1 MDSQVTGDPYFEA
14 RLELFK
20 VIVQEYR
27 EAFKRSTVPSR
38 DQGFFLCGQMC
49 DFLHRLLRRVV
60 SRDCLPSEWDWD
72 ALRAFDFSVGELLGN
87 PEFMRKT
94 EFRSKVLKVAKSK
107 IDVERE
113 RGKKARSDSV
123 AKTVMGEAFN
133 PFIDQGRQYV
143 KYVAKELVKHPAF
156 KSDLVIGLAC
166 FDYGVLF
173 KLPKTVAVDCFQ
185 HLFQSFS
192 SRGWVARKLRNVH
205 IDDYVEFVDNLRHVY
220 LEELDVGPD
229 VEDMVSFLSSCPE
242 LSRRRYK
249 WDLFKLSCLCLGH
262 VVPKLPDV
270 SFGSSKV
277 GVTSVD
283 LSSIVEPLQG
293 YLLSSDAEGNFFTDP
308 ESISCCME
316 LLETFGDSALQCG
329 YNPWEFVDV
338 HGYEKIRTELDKS
351 YKAVRIAS
359 DVESFASVSEP
370 VFVSERLPEQRRRP
384 AQRPRIDISKTH
396 YRGVADLLAGKLR
409 SKRKTSN
416 TESS

>member
-1 MDSQVTGDPYFEA
+1 M
-14 RLELFK
+14 
-20 VIVQEYR
+20 
-27 EAFKRSTVPSR
+27 PSR

-49 DFLHRLLRRVV
+49 DFLHRLLRRIV
-60 SRDCLPSEWDWD
+60 SRSCLPSEWDWD
-72 ALRAFDFSVGELLGN
+72 ALRSFDFAVSELLGI
-87 PEFMRKT
+87 PEFMQKT
-94 EFRSKVLKVAKSK
+94 EFRSKVLKVARTK

-113 RGKKARSDSV
+113 RGKGAKSDSV
-123 AKTVMGEAFN
+123 AKTVMGESFN

-143 KYVAKELVKHPAF
+143 KYVAKELVKHPTF
-156 KSDLVIGLAC
+156 KSDLVMGLAC

-173 KLPKTVAVDCFQ
+173 KLPKTVAVDCYQ

-192 SRGWVARKLRNVH
+192 SRGWVARELRNIH
-205 IDDYVEFVDNLRHVY
+205 IDDYVEFVDDVRHVY
-220 LEELDVGPD
+220 LDELGVGPD
-229 VEDMVSFLSSCPE
+229 VEDMVAFLSSCPE
-242 LSRRRYK
+242 LSRRQYT

-262 VVPKLPDV
+262 VAPKLPAV
-270 SFGSSKV
+270 SLGSSKV
-277 GVTSVD
+277 GVASVD

-293 YLLSSDAEGNFFTDP
+293 YLLGCDTEENFFTDP

-316 LLETFGDSALQCG
+316 LLETFSDSALQSD

-338 HGYEKIRTELDKS
+338 HGYEKIRAELEKS
-351 YKAVRIAS
+351 YKAVKVAS
-359 DVESFASVSEP
+359 DVESSASLSEP

-396 YRGVADLLAGKLR
+396 HRGVADLLAGKLR

>member
-1 MDSQVTGDPYFEA
+1 M
-14 RLELFK
+14 
-20 VIVQEYR
+20 QEYR
-27 EAFKRSTVPSR
+27 EAFKRSTMPSR

-49 DFLHRLLRRVV
+49 DFLHRLLRRIV
-60 SRDCLPSEWDWD
+60 SRSCLPSEWDWD
-72 ALRAFDFSVGELLGN
+72 ALRSFDFAVSELLGI
-87 PEFMRKT
+87 PEFMQKT
-94 EFRSKVLKVAKSK
+94 EFRSKVLKVARTK

-113 RGKKARSDSV
+113 CGKGAKSDSV
-123 AKTVMGEAFN
+123 AKTVMGESFN

-143 KYVAKELVKHPAF
+143 KYVAKELVKHPTF
-156 KSDLVIGLAC
+156 KSDLVMGLAC

-173 KLPKTVAVDCFQ
+173 KLPKTLAVDCYQ

-192 SRGWVARKLRNVH
+192 SRGWVARELRNIH
-205 IDDYVEFVDNLRHVY
+205 IDDYVEFVDDVRHVY
-220 LEELDVGPD
+220 LDELGVGPD
-229 VEDMVSFLSSCPE
+229 VEDMVAFLSSCPE
-242 LSRRRYK
+242 LSRRQYT

-262 VVPKLPDV
+262 VAPKLPAV
-270 SFGSSKV
+270 SLGSSKV
-277 GVTSVD
+277 GVASVD

-293 YLLSSDAEGNFFTDP
+293 YLLGCDTEENFFTDP

-316 LLETFGDSALQCG
+316 LLETFSDSALQSD

-338 HGYEKIRTELDKS
+338 HGYEKIRAELEKS
-351 YKAVRIAS
+351 YKAVKVAS
-359 DVESFASVSEP
+359 DVESSASLSEP

-396 YRGVADLLAGKLR
+396 HRGVADLLAGKLR

>member
-27 EAFKRSTVPSR
+27 EAFKRSTRPSR

-49 DFLHRLLRRVV
+49 EFLHRLLRRVV
-60 SRDCLPSEWDWD
+60 SRDCLQSEWDWD
-72 ALRAFDFSVGELLGN
+72 ALRSFDFSVGELLGI

-94 EFRSKVLKVAKSK
+94 EFRSKVLKAAKSK

-113 RGKKARSDSV
+113 SGKKARSDTV
-123 AKTVMGEAFN
+123 AKTMMGESFN
-133 PFIDQGRQYV
+133 PFIDQGRQYI
-143 KYVAKELVKHPAF
+143 KYVARELVKHLTF

-166 FDYGVLF
+166 FDFGVSF

-192 SRGWVARKLRNVH
+192 SRGWVARELRNVH
-205 IDDYVEFVDNLRHVY
+205 IDDYIEIIDDVRHVY
-220 LEELDVGPD
+220 LDELGVGPN
-229 VEDMVSFLSSCPE
+229 VEDMVAFLSSCPE
-242 LSRRRYK
+242 LSRRRYT

-262 VVPKLPDV
+262 VAPKLPDV
-270 SFGSSKV
+270 SFGTNKA

-283 LSSIVEPLQG
+283 LSSVVEPLQG
-293 YLLSSDAEGNFFTDP
+293 YLLSSDADGNFFTDT
-308 ESISCCME
+308 ESILCCME

-329 YNPWEFVDV
+329 YNSWEFVDY
-338 HGYEKIRTELDKS
+338 HGYEKLRTELEKS
-351 YKAVRIAS
+351 YKAVRVAS
-359 DVESFASVSEP
+359 DVESSASLSEP
-370 VFVSERLPEQRRRP
+370 VFVPERLPEQRRRP

-396 YRGVADLLAGKLR
+396 HRGVADLLAGKLR
-409 SKRKTSN
+409 SRRKTSK
-416 TESS
+416 TESF